1 MKRTHKIVFTDDKGS
16 TLISIQNGKAGIEC
30 GYSSFDADR
39 LEELAS
45 AASAAAE
52 ELRSLAHAEL
62 AS

>member
-1 MKRTHKIVFTDDKGS
+1 MQRIHKTVFTDDKGS
-16 TLISIQNGKAGIEC
+16 DLISIKNGKASIEC

-52 ELRSLAHAEL
+52 ELRAVAHEV
-62 AS
+62 SM